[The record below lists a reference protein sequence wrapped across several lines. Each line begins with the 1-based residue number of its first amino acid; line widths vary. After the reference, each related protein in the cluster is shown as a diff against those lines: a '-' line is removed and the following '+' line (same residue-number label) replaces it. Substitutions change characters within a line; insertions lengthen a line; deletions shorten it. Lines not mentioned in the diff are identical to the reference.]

1 MSEQESLFGISLV
14 GADREHELARI
25 YDPATSHV
33 ASARL
38 SQREGSAVEIRRGT
52 HRHRALA
59 VIEIEPCTAEEV
71 KRYTGLDGIWKRVSD
86 LKNLNLIRATG
97 DTRPSSSGREQ
108 EVYEITD
115 AGLAALERL
124 R

>member
-1 MSEQESLFGISLV
+1 MSDQKPLFSFYLV
-14 GADREHELARI
+14 GADRDHALARFT
-25 YDPATSHV
+25 DPVTSFV

-38 SQREGSAVEIRRGT
+38 SEREGSPVEIRRNT
-52 HRHRALA
+52 HRHRALT
-59 VIEIEPCTAEEV
+59 CFQQRSMTADEV
-71 KRYTGLDGIWKRVSD
+71 RLATGVDGIWKRVSD

-97 DTRPSSSGREQ
+97 HTRRSRQGREQ

-115 AGLAALERL
+115 AGLEALERL